1 MSMLTVRM
9 SPELYAGFKELAYQ
23 YRGSMNEV
31 AVSILAGAVGRCP
44 AAKAV
49 RDQFASA
56 GKKDGEQAWVCQL
69 GNGRCGMGGKEVKM
83 RIVRQVPD
91 RRTLPQRGDFR
102 IKRVF
107 LWWPLTIKTDDGYG
121 LTVRRETRWLE
132 WARVESV
139 FTYAYGGSSC
149 WLPVRFMD

>member
-31 AVSILAGAVGRCP
+31 AVSILAGAVGRCL

-56 GKKDGEQAWVCQL
+56 GKKKGE
-69 GNGRCGMGGKEVKM
+69 
-83 RIVRQVPD
+83 
-91 RRTLPQRGDFR
+91 
-102 IKRVF
+102 
-107 LWWPLTIKTDDGYG
+107 
-121 LTVRRETRWLE
+121 
-132 WARVESV
+132 
-139 FTYAYGGSSC
+139 
-149 WLPVRFMD
+149 